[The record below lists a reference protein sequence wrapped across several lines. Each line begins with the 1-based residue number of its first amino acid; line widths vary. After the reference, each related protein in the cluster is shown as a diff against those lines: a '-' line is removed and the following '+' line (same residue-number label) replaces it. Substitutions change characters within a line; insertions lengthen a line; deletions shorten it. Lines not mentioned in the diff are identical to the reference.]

1 LHLEWIEEQIM
12 TKLLKLVAPMLVAA
26 AMLFTPRQAT
36 AYVEAPYTLGRLVQ
50 ESSNVLLMRVEK
62 VDREKN
68 LIIYRKVKDLKGV
81 HPTDIIKHNI
91 GHAGFNPREWQYCM
105 EGAQVGN
112 LAVMFHNGAASENFL
127 PGYWYQAYA
136 GDWWAMSHGE
146 PFLLRSYAGKPE
158 KLAAAVTSLLA
169 GQEVVVPCMVD
180 DKTQLHTRA
189 AKIQRLKASMKLQ
202 DYNPKR
208 DFVGWGNEDF
218 RTLLGMP
225 AFSMYTGVTRT
236 DPEAGGIAPID
247 YDGDNKLD
255 VCIYGAGKV
264 ALLKNAGT
272 SLEEAPIPYV
282 GGARAAAWGDW
293 NGDKKPDLLLATP
306 TGPVLLTN
314 NGNGTFTDDTKLLPK
329 EPYYALTTAA
339 WIDQDGDGKQD
350 ILLANGYLGLRLY
363 RNLGNAPAPAATPVA
378 GAKPQPVAATKPA
391 FEDISNKVGLGRNG
405 IAAGVKGYQ
414 IAVGDVDGDGKAD
427 FLYTA
432 GAGLLIKNSAKGFV
446 LANDAGIAFKPGK
459 VAPVLADFDGDGKL
473 DVTLVDG
480 NQIKLFK
487 NDGHGKYADATGQ
500 RGDLTKPVENA
511 ACLVWADFDSNGK
524 QDLLVGVLKGPN
536 RFFRNGGDGKFTD
549 ASEEIGF
556 TQKIFNTRA
565 ICVLDLNG
573 DKVPD
578 VVLNNEGQESSVL
591 LGNPKRLVKKVA
603 DAR

>member
-1 LHLEWIEEQIM
+1 MKTTL
-12 TKLLKLVAPMLVAA
+12 KLLAPALLLA
-26 AMLFTPRQAT
+26 AMLLAAPSAR
-36 AYVEAPYTLGRLVQ
+36 AYVEAPYTLGRLIQ
-50 ESSNVLLMRVEK
+50 ESSNIILMRVEK
-62 VDREKN
+62 VDHEKN

-105 EGAQVGN
+105 EGAQVGAM
-112 LAVMFHNGAASENFL
+112 AVMFHNGAASENFI

-158 KLAAAVTSLLA
+158 KLAAAVTAMLA
-169 GQEVVVPCMVD
+169 GQEVVIPCMVD
-180 DKTQLHTRA
+180 DKTLLHTRA
-189 AKIQRLKASMKLQ
+189 AKIQRVKASMKIQ

-218 RTLLGMP
+218 RVLMGMP
-225 AFSMYTGVTRT
+225 AFSMYTGVART

-247 YDGDNKLD
+247 YDGDHKLD

-272 SLEEAPIPYV
+272 SLEEAAIPYL
-282 GGARAAAWGDW
+282 GGARAASWGDW

-314 NGNGTFTDDTKLLPK
+314 NGDGTFRDDSKLLPK
-329 EPYYALTTAA
+329 QPYYALTTAA

-350 ILLANGYLGLRLY
+350 ILLANGYLGLCLY
-363 RNLGNAPAPAATPVA
+363 RNLGLPATPPPAP
-378 GAKPQPVAATKPA
+378 GAKPQPQASVKPP
-391 FEDISNKVGLGRNG
+391 FEDLSDKVGLGRNG
-405 IAAGVKGYQ
+405 IAAGSKGYQ
-414 IAVGDVDGDGKAD
+414 IAVGDLDGDGKAD
-427 FLYTA
+427 FFYTA
-432 GAGLLIKNSAKGFV
+432 GNGLLIKNTGAGFAIAK
-446 LANDAGIAFKPGK
+446 DAGINFKPGK
-459 VAPVLADFDGDGKL
+459 VAPVLADFDGDGKP

-487 NDGHGKYADATGQ
+487 NDGHGKFADVTGQ
-500 RGDLTKPVENA
+500 RGDLTKPIENA
-511 ACLVWADFDSNGK
+511 ACLVWADFDNRGRE
-524 QDLLVGVLKGPN
+524 DLFVGVLKGPN
-536 RFFRNGGDGKFTD
+536 RYFRNGGDGKFAD
-549 ASEEIGF
+549 ASEEIGL
-556 TQKIFNTRA
+556 TQKVFNTRA
-565 ICVLDLNG
+565 IAVLDLNG

-578 VVLNNEGQESSVL
+578 VVFNNEGQESSVL